1 MEFSSLYFLYL
12 FLPLTLLVYFLV
24 PGLRLK
30 NIVLLAAS
38 LLFYAMGQPVYVL
51 LLVGLSYANFAMAR
65 CIRPGKRNTLLLPV
79 VVNLAVLGLFKYLDF
94 FLGIFG
100 ITVADGGVML
110 AALRG
115 ITNGLNSIGFA
126 FRSPTSALPL
136 GLSFYAFQVISYVAD
151 VYRGKVK
158 AERSFFNLLLYLS
171 MFPKMMQG
179 PIVRYEQVARQ
190 LMDRRTTPRAAFEGA
205 QRFIIGLAKKVLL
218 ADYAGKVVESLS
230 TGGGNGTF
238 VGAWLAALMFMF
250 QIYFDFS
257 GYSDMAIG
265 LGRIF
270 GFRYCENFDLP
281 YISTSITEFWRRWHM
296 SLGSFFRDY
305 VYIPLG
311 GNRRGKARQILNL
324 LAVWAL
330 TGLWHGASWNFVLW
344 GLYFFVLLSIEKQIA
359 PKLETLP
366 FIVRNLVTMFFVLIG
381 WVLFMN
387 TSLSGIGSAFAAMFG
402 GGTSFAGSGVSLQ
415 LKNSLPLL
423 LTCLIGSSVLPRWF
437 GFIWSGLFGMG
448 RSDRRGAVTVKKG
461 IYLASVFLFLIL
473 LLWLCTVSLVG
484 STSSPSMYAQF

>member
-12 FLPLTLLVYFLV
+12 FLPLTLLAYFLV
-24 PGLRLK
+24 PSLRLK

-65 CIRPGKRNTLLLPV
+65 RIRPGKRNTLFLPV

-218 ADYAGKVVESLS
+218 ADYAGKVVASLS

-281 YISTSITEFWRRWHM
+281 YISTSITEFWRRFQHPRKRPEHIHQRVCRIVHVAARAAIEKNQFQHLM
-296 SLGSFFRDY
+296 LRKALQAADSEPLPHPLPVPVVRCCHRVSLFFRK
-305 VYIPLG
+305 I
-311 GNRRGKARQILNL
+311 
-324 LAVWAL
+324 
-330 TGLWHGASWNFVLW
+330 H
-344 GLYFFVLLSIEKQIA
+344 VLL
-359 PKLETLP
+359 
-366 FIVRNLVTMFFVLIG
+366 
-381 WVLFMN
+381 
-387 TSLSGIGSAFAAMFG
+387 
-402 GGTSFAGSGVSLQ
+402 
-415 LKNSLPLL
+415 
-423 LTCLIGSSVLPRWF
+423 
-437 GFIWSGLFGMG
+437 
-448 RSDRRGAVTVKKG
+448 
-461 IYLASVFLFLIL
+461 
-473 LLWLCTVSLVG
+473 
-484 STSSPSMYAQF
+484 

>member
-65 CIRPGKRNTLLLPV
+65 RIRPGKRNTLFLPV

-218 ADYAGKVVESLS
+218 ADYAGKVVASLS

-238 VGAWLAALMFMF
+238 VGAWLAALMLMF

-265 LGRIF
+265 
-270 GFRYCENFDLP
+270 
-281 YISTSITEFWRRWHM
+281 
-296 SLGSFFRDY
+296 LGSFFRDY

>member
-110 AALRG
+110 SALRG

-218 ADYAGKVVESLS
+218 ADYAGKVVASLS

-311 GNRRGKARQILNL
+311 GNRVSKTKWLRNILV
-324 LAVWAL
+324 VWLL
-330 TGLWHGASWNFVLW
+330 TGLWHGAAWNFVLW
-344 GLYFFVLLSIEKQIA
+344 GLFFAVFLTAEKLWYGRALAKTRVFKHIYVLLLVVVSFVLFDANSVGEA
-359 PKLETLP
+359 AAA
-366 FIVRNLVTMFFVLIG
+366 IG
-381 WVLFMN
+381 
-387 TSLSGIGSAFAAMFG
+387 
-402 GGTSFAGSGVSLQ
+402 
-415 LKNSLPLL
+415 
-423 LTCLIGSSVLPRWF
+423 
-437 GFIWSGLFGMG
+437 GLFGAAG
-448 RSDRRGAVTVKKG
+448 VSAIDPISRYYLRSFAV
-461 IYLASVFLFLIL
+461 VFLIGIVGATPLPKRAVEQL
-473 LLWLCTVSLVG
+473 G
-484 STSSPSMYAQF
+484 STRAGAMVVDVLEPLVLVSVLAVSTGYLVDGSFNPFLYFRF

>member
-218 ADYAGKVVESLS
+218 ADYAGKVVASLS

-311 GNRRGKARQILNL
+311 GNRVKKSRWIRNILV
-324 LAVWAL
+324 VWAL
-330 TGLWHGASWNFVLW
+330 TGFWHGAQWNFLFW
-344 GLYFFVLLSIEKQIA
+344 GLYYGLLLLAEKLFLGRL
-359 PKLETLP
+359 LERLP
-366 FIVRNLVTMFFVLIG
+366 RAVRWLYTAFFVLIG
-381 WVLFMN
+381 WVLFN
-387 TSLSGIGSAFAAMFG
+387 LTDFPSLCHALKLMFVPQATDWVAAAA
-402 GGTSFAGSGVSLQ
+402 TNVSL
-415 LKNSLPLL
+415 LKAVVYLPLGIVCCLPLL
-423 LTCLIGSSVLPRWF
+423 RREPKSAKGILLADLA
-437 GFIWSGLFGMG
+437 SGLLLIVCIVFIL
-448 RSDRRGAVTVKKG
+448 SSSYNPF
-461 IYLASVFLFLIL
+461 IYFRF
-473 LLWLCTVSLVG
+473 
-484 STSSPSMYAQF
+484 

>member
-65 CIRPGKRNTLLLPV
+65 RIRPGKRNTLLLPV

-110 AALRG
+110 AALRS

-218 ADYAGKVVESLS
+218 ADYAGKVVASLS

-311 GNRRGKARQILNL
+311 GNRVSKTKWLRNILV
-324 LAVWAL
+324 VWLL
-330 TGLWHGASWNFVLW
+330 TGLWHGAAWNFVLW
-344 GLYFFVLLSIEKQIA
+344 GLFFAVFLTAEKLWYGRALAKTRVFKHIYVLLLVVVSFVLFDANSVGEA
-359 PKLETLP
+359 AAA
-366 FIVRNLVTMFFVLIG
+366 IG
-381 WVLFMN
+381 
-387 TSLSGIGSAFAAMFG
+387 
-402 GGTSFAGSGVSLQ
+402 
-415 LKNSLPLL
+415 
-423 LTCLIGSSVLPRWF
+423 
-437 GFIWSGLFGMG
+437 GLFGAAG
-448 RSDRRGAVTVKKG
+448 VSAIDPISRYYLRSFAV
-461 IYLASVFLFLIL
+461 VFLIGIVGATPLPKRAVEQL
-473 LLWLCTVSLVG
+473 G
-484 STSSPSMYAQF
+484 STRAGAMVVDVLEPLVLVSVLAVSTGYLVDGSFNPFLYFRF

>member
-65 CIRPGKRNTLLLPV
+65 RIRPGKRNTLFLPV

-218 ADYAGKVVESLS
+218 A
-230 TGGGNGTF
+230 
-238 VGAWLAALMFMF
+238 
-250 QIYFDFS
+250 
-257 GYSDMAIG
+257 
-265 LGRIF
+265 
-270 GFRYCENFDLP
+270 
-281 YISTSITEFWRRWHM
+281 
-296 SLGSFFRDY
+296 
-305 VYIPLG
+305 
-311 GNRRGKARQILNL
+311 
-324 LAVWAL
+324 VWAL

-366 FIVRNLVTMFFVLIG
+366 FIVRNLVTMLFVLIG

-387 TSLSGIGSAFAAMFG
+387 TSLTGIGSAFTAMFG
-402 GGTSFAGSGVSLQ
+402 GGTSFAGSGVSLH

-437 GFIWSGLFGMG
+437 GFLWSGLFGMG

>member
-30 NIVLLAAS
+30 NIILLAAS

-65 CIRPGKRNTLLLPV
+65 RIRPGKRNTLFLPV

-94 FLGIFG
+94 FLSIFG

-218 ADYAGKVVESLS
+218 ADYAGKAVASLS
-230 TGGGNGTF
+230 TGGGNGPF
-238 VGAWLAALMFMF
+238 VSA
-250 QIYFDFS
+250 
-257 GYSDMAIG
+257 
-265 LGRIF
+265 
-270 GFRYCENFDLP
+270 
-281 YISTSITEFWRRWHM
+281 WRRWHM

-437 GFIWSGLFGMG
+437 GFLWSGLFGMG